1 MEKPK
6 YYFLD
11 SYALLE
17 IVKENQNYK
26 KFQETTNF
34 TSIMNL
40 LEVHYIISRDFGA
53 EKADEIIL
61 EFKKIS
67 VDVNFK
73 DILDASRF
81 RIKNLKKKL
90 SYIDCLGYSIAINR
104 NLIFLT
110 GDKEFKDME
119 NVEFVK

>member
-34 TSIMNL
+34 TGIMNL
-40 LEVHYIISRDFGA
+40 LEIHYIISKDFGT
-53 EKADEIIL
+53 EKADEIIWK
-61 EFKKIS
+61 FKKIS

-90 SYIDCLGYSIAINR
+90 SYIDCLGYSVAINR

-110 GDKEFKDME
+110 GDKEFKEME